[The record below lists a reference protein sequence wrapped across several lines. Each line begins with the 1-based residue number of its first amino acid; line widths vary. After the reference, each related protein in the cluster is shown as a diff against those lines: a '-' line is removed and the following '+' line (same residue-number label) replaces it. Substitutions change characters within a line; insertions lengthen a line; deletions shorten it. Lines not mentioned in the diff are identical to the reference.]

1 MDLEEFSSGKP
12 ALDDW
17 LKEHSS
23 QARGSGTANTFVLQ
37 NSNGEV
43 SGYYSLSMGSIFHN
57 EATER
62 IRKGTGRHQI
72 PVLLLA
78 RLAVDLKF
86 QGQGIGRALLR
97 DAVIRGVDISMN
109 VAFRAIITRPIDEN
123 AANFYRKYK
132 FEPSPILPDHLI
144 ILVKDAR
151 KELGIPNIASQSRVV
166 EK

>member
-1 MDLEEFSSGKP
+1 MDLEGFSCGKP

-17 LKEHSS
+17 LKDHSL

-37 NSNGEV
+37 KSNGEV
-43 SGYYSLSMGSIFHN
+43 VGYYSLSMGSISHN

-62 IRKGTGRHQI
+62 IKKGTGHHQI

-97 DAVIRGVDISMN
+97 DAVIRGVNISMD
-109 VAFRAIITRPIDEN
+109 VAFRAIITRPIDES

-132 FEPSPILPDHLI
+132 FEPSPILPDHLM

-151 KELGIPNIASQSRVV
+151 RELGIPNFA
-166 EK
+166 K